1 MLAVPYF
8 RPAWLLALPAALAVW
23 RVRTAAK
30 AGLLFCGGALLLC
43 CASLSLT
50 ATAAT
55 AAPAAQESS
64 HAATHA
70 SSNFAIADFDSDRR
84 PDLATAEIERSDS
97 RFAHYLIHL
106 QFGAGPGQSVRYGEF
121 IGLTGA
127 FGLPQ
132 ISAVDVNGDHAMD
145 LVVTAVGQ
153 PQPIAILLN
162 DGRGKFSLANPRDY
176 PAAVLDSP
184 WRWGAGE
191 RSVSRRCRCRSDQ
204 DAARPK
210 PQNARQAFVQH
221 DGLAESRFSTSRGFP
236 PDPLRSSL
244 LGRAPPQLA

>member
-1 MLAVPYF
+1 MLAVPHF
-8 RPAWLLALPAALAVW
+8 QLAWLLAVPAALAAW
-23 RVRTAAK
+23 RARTATK
-30 AGLLFCGGALLLC
+30 AALLFCGVSLLLC

-55 AAPAAQESS
+55 AAQESS
-64 HAATHA
+64 HATTRAR
-70 SSNFAIADFDSDRR
+70 SNFAIADFDSDRR

-106 QFGAGPGQSVRYGEF
+106 QFGAGPGQSIRYGEF
-121 IGLTGA
+121 IGVTGA

-162 DGRGKFSLANPRDY
+162 DGRGKFSLADPRDF

-184 WRWGAGE
+184 WRWGAASE
-191 RSVSRRCRCRSDQ
+191 QFQ
-204 DAARPK
+204 DVAVLVPTRA
-210 PQNARQAFVQH
+210 PQAEAPDARQSIVARQ
-221 DGLAESRFSTSRGFP
+221 LAESRLSTSRGFP
-236 PDPLRSSL
+236 LDPLRSST
-244 LGRAPPQLA
+244 LGRAPPQRA